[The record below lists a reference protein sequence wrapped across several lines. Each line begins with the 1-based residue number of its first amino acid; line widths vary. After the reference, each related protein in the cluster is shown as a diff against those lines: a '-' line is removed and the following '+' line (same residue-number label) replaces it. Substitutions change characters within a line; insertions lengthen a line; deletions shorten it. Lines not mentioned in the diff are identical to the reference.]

1 MNGSPREALVCV
13 KKCKVGQE
21 FSRNGLRLSF
31 EQGRVC
37 ITMHHGRRTMLKKL
51 TVLSGA
57 LIALVAAGLSQE
69 NTSGVS
75 GLDAIAA
82 RQASLDMSS
91 ITFHSMSD
99 AMKAGREA
107 KSQGYPA
114 AVLAKWAKALP
125 RMFPAGTGMGETS
138 ATTQA
143 RVAIWRDRASFDQA
157 AANYAD
163 ATAKLAA
170 LAASNDTTA
179 FTSQLEAVNQACN
192 ACHAR
197 YKAGDQGPP
206 RK

>member
-1 MNGSPREALVCV
+1 
-13 KKCKVGQE
+13 
-21 FSRNGLRLSF
+21 
-31 EQGRVC
+31 
-37 ITMHHGRRTMLKKL
+37 MLKRL
-51 TVLSGA
+51 IVLSGA
-57 LIALVAAGLSQE
+57 LIGFAAAGLPQE
-69 NTSGVS
+69 NTPGVS

-91 ITFHSMSD
+91 ITFRSMGD

-114 AVLAKWAKALP
+114 AALAKWAKALP
-125 RMFPAGTGMGETS
+125 RMFPPGTGQGETS
-138 ATTQA
+138 ADTQA
-143 RVAIWRDRASFDQA
+143 LPAIWRDRAGFDRA

-163 ATAKLAA
+163 ATARLAA
-170 LAASNDTTA
+170 LAAANDTA
-179 FTSQLEAVNQACN
+179 GFTKQLEEVNQACG